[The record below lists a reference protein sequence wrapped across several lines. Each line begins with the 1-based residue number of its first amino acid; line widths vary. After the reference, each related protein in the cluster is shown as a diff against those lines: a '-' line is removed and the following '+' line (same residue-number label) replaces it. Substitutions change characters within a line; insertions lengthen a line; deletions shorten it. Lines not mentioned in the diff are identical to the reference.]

1 MAGIIA
7 VADDLFFV
15 AKMQQTAKQ
24 VGAELRLVRAA
35 DFHREG
41 FKADKPALV
50 IFDLNAPSADVVELI
65 RQMKGDDDWKAVPV
79 VAFLSHVQV
88 DLQRAAQQAGADQ
101 VLPRS
106 KFSANL
112 AEILRHH
119 AEPVPSDQPPPTS
132 PG

>member
-7 VADDLFFV
+7 VADDLFFA

-24 VGAELRLVRAA
+24 VGVELRLVRAA
-35 DFHREG
+35 DFQPESLRGET
-41 FKADKPALV
+41 PALL
-50 IFDLNAPSADVVELI
+50 ICDLNATSANVVELI
-65 RQMKGDDDWKAVPV
+65 RQVKADEELKAVPV

-88 DLQRAAQQAGADQ
+88 DLQRAAQEAGADQ

-119 AEPVPSDQPPPTS
+119 AGPVPP
-132 PG
+132 

>member
-35 DFHREG
+35 DFHLES

-112 AEILRHH
+112 AEILRHP
-119 AEPVPSDQPPPTS
+119 AGPVPP
-132 PG
+132 

>member
-1 MAGIIA
+1 MGRVLAII
-7 VADDLFFV
+7 DDLFFV

-35 DFHREG
+35 DFHPESLRGET
-41 FKADKPALV
+41 PALL
-50 IFDLNAPSADVVELI
+50 ICDLNATSANVVELI
-65 RQMKGDDDWKAVPV
+65 RQVKADEELKAVPV
-79 VAFLSHVQV
+79 LAFLSHVQV

-119 AEPVPSDQPPPTS
+119 AEPVPP
-132 PG
+132 